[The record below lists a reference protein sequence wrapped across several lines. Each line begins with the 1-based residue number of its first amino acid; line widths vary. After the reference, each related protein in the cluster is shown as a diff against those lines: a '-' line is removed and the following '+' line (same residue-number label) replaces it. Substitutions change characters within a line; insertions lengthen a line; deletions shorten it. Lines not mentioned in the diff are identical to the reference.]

1 MNAERSKLLWIPAA
15 AVLLAYL
22 LRTFSLDLQSFWI
35 DEVQA
40 FYFVDHS
47 FKETV
52 KLLISPENNGP
63 LYFLLLWGW
72 RQIGGA
78 SDFAIRYLSDL
89 LSVLTVA
96 VLWQLARTWFG
107 RRVAGL
113 TALLLAISPFAVW
126 FGQEAKMYALHMLL
140 AALSTLLLIRA
151 ANRNRWTLW
160 LAYGITLNLLGYS
173 HFFGA
178 FTILAQGILLVVTHL
193 RKPEIRVTRSYLVTM
208 AIVALP
214 YIPVVRFAWRLIPNF
229 NMQDISKGF
238 VELKYMLQELA
249 SEYILRVSRIYVP
262 HLWPLMAFAGVALAL
277 GLVRA
282 WRTGWRRALWVAGLM
297 VLPVAIFYPI
307 SYFVPVFSPK
317 YLSATFLMV
326 TLAFGLAVDQL
337 GTWWRPL
344 GWLGLAGLVVLNG
357 WVNVRILTDPYYQRT
372 DFRAAVA
379 YIEGHAAPDDM
390 VIAYAHYVDRAIKRY
405 EVGSLPVVRFQ
416 GDAYQ
421 PEPFYQDV
429 LENQNQ
435 VHTLWLVLHQDQA
448 MAPQNRLRDAAGL
461 LYPQITGVYPND
473 GQIAVLGFSVQ
484 WRHDRL
490 PESATPVEAG
500 FANGLALVGYAVD
513 TQALQPTDD
522 LLHPPSNWI
531 HVTTYWQRWG
541 DAPAP
546 GDFTPFVR
554 LVDDQGGVWGGE
566 LQRPPTVFHRDPPE
580 DWDATT
586 IVEAHYDVNLN
597 PVTPP
602 GTYHLIVGIEDGSG
616 AQVPVRN
623 GDAAA
628 GLTAI
633 QILP

>member
-1 MNAERSKLLWIPAA
+1 M
-15 AVLLAYL
+15 
-22 LRTFSLDLQSFWI
+22 
-35 DEVQA
+35 
-40 FYFVDHS
+40 
-47 FKETV
+47 
-52 KLLISPENNGP
+52 
-63 LYFLLLWGW
+63 
-72 RQIGGA
+72 
-78 SDFAIRYLSDL
+78 
-89 LSVLTVA
+89 
-96 VLWQLARTWFG
+96 
-107 RRVAGL
+107 
-113 TALLLAISPFAVW
+113 
-126 FGQEAKMYALHMLL
+126 
-140 AALSTLLLIRA
+140 
-151 ANRNRWTLW
+151 
-160 LAYGITLNLLGYS
+160 
-173 HFFGA
+173 
-178 FTILAQGILLVVTHL
+178 
-193 RKPEIRVTRSYLVTM
+193 
-208 AIVALP
+208 
-214 YIPVVRFAWRLIPNF
+214 
-229 NMQDISKGF
+229 
-238 VELKYMLQELA
+238 
-249 SEYILRVSRIYVP
+249 
-262 HLWPLMAFAGVALAL
+262 
-277 GLVRA
+277 
-282 WRTGWRRALWVAGLM
+282 
-297 VLPVAIFYPI
+297 
-307 SYFVPVFSPK
+307 
-317 YLSATFLMV
+317 
-326 TLAFGLAVDQL
+326 
-337 GTWWRPL
+337 
-344 GWLGLAGLVVLNG
+344 
-357 WVNVRILTDPYYQRT
+357 
-372 DFRAAVA
+372 A

-390 VIAYAHYVDRAIKRY
+390 IIAYAHYVDRAIKRY

-513 TQALQPTDD
+513 TRALQPTDD

-616 AQVPVRN
+616 ARVPVRS